1 MFEKDALLT
10 FHGGSKCPQVLAFMF
25 IFLFFRNLQNSSI
38 QSITTGGFEGLEN
51 LADL

>member
-25 IFLFFRNLQNSSI
+25 IFLFVGIFKI
-38 QSITTGGFEGLEN
+38 AAFKI
-51 LADL
+51 